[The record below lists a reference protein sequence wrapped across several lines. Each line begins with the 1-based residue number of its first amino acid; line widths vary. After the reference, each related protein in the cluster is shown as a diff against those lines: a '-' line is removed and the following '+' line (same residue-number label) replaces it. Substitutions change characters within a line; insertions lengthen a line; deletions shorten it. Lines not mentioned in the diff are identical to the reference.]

1 MTTSVS
7 IHVEDRVSGK
17 NANGNVPANGQ
28 KQTFGALYGTSFGG
42 QVVANAI
49 FVQTPATAQGLKIV
63 VSDEHGNQKAILDD
77 SGTPFVIGSQPV
89 DITHWSITATK
100 Q

>member
-7 IHVEDRVSGK
+7 VHVEDRVSGK

-63 VSDEHGNQKAILDD
+63 VSDEHGTQKAVLDD
-77 SGTPFVIGSQPV
+77 NGTPFVIGSQAV
-89 DITHWSITATK
+89 DITHWYITAQK